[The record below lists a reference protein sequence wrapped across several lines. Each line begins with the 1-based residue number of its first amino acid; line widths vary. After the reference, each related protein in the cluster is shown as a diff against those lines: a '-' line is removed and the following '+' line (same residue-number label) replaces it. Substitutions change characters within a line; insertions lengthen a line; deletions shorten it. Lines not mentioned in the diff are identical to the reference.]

1 MADGTGISKE
11 DAKRIAEELAKLT
24 KGGGTSG
31 ADVAAKSTGLFKEQ
45 VDKATSSFNPFS
57 MAMGAAGKAT
67 DILSRAASNL
77 ESMIKPNLDMFRDL
91 SKSGVSFSND
101 IAGMVIAQKGMR
113 LEADEFA
120 DIMKTNNSRFIAFGG
135 NVTRGAESFA
145 KLSEE
150 FMASEYVDGLRQA
163 GFTNKELNEV
173 LVMQMRT
180 RKFSEKD
187 DAESRKAAIESA
199 ARLATEMDLQAKLTG
214 KSREEQMATMKKA
227 REDMAIESK
236 LRQMAAERGI
246 STEEM
251 RQQYSEQYNAAVLA
265 GVETSFRESVL
276 YGTARSKEAAMEQF
290 GAGQATFKSSIE
302 AGRKFV
308 EGDLKATSEA
318 LKRAQAEGVEYQ
330 RSAQAQQIAMIPNA
344 TNPVVQATHKV
355 MKQTM
360 GTFDS
365 FDAISQRADMRGKSI
380 EEQAKFREEEAR
392 RAQQGVNDLGKE
404 ASGSSK
410 ALINFTS
417 RVGDYEAALYKNIG
431 GMLNEKLGPGLGQF
445 AADKLGARVE
455 VDGKRTTVSRE
466 LDRTL
471 QKGIQGPTE
480 EEKAKAEEM
489 RQRHPNVAFG
499 DRLSGA
505 TERSPILG
513 GEILR
518 DAARVITT
526 GADTLVEGLNMI
538 NTNKPSLYGGTPGFF
553 NEIVHDFGAET
564 TALLHGKKAVL
575 NEKQLLDMA
584 KGINTNAFAESV
596 GALKNVTVSNKT
608 ASDISSIA
616 PNALPDMA
624 STMQAMMQNDGV
636 FQSMNPKSMMGPL
649 QNMDLEQQ
657 FRSMADKMAKNSD
670 MKTAMQSTQPIL
682 KTESINKDLIGK
694 KETKATLDDVV
705 GSLNSLNNRM
715 ERLLTTHEDIGNK
728 QIRATKSNNSN
739 IYARA

>member
-11 DAKRIAEELAKLT
+11 DAKKIAEELAKLT

-31 ADVAAKSTGLFKEQ
+31 ADAAAKATGLFKEQ

-120 DIMKTNNSRFIAFGG
+120 EIMKTNNSRFIAFGG

-227 REDMAIESK
+227 REDMAIEAK

-392 RAQQGVNDLGKE
+392 RAQQGVNELGVE
-404 ASGSSK
+404 ASGASK
-410 ALINFTS
+410 ALINFTG
-417 RVGDYEAALYKNIG
+417 RVGDYEAALYKNVG
-431 GMLNEKLGPGLGQF
+431 TFVNERLGPGLGQL
-445 AADKLGARVE
+445 ADTKLSATISKPGQK
-455 VDGKRTTVSRE
+455 DTTVSRE
-466 LDRTL
+466 LDVTL
-471 QKGIQGPTE
+471 QKGLRGPTE

-489 RQRHPNVAFG
+489 RRRNPNVAFG

-505 TERSPILG
+505 TERSPVLG
-513 GEILR
+513 GEFLR
-518 DAARVITT
+518 DAASSIKT
-526 GADTLVEGLNMI
+526 GTDMLVQGLGTLNFAQE
-538 NTNKPSLYGGTPGFF
+538 KPSLYGGTPGFF

-584 KGINTNAFAESV
+584 KGINTSAFAESL
-596 GALKNVTVSNKT
+596 GALKTVTVSNNT
-608 ASDISSIA
+608 ASD
-616 PNALPDMA
+616 
-624 STMQAMMQNDGV
+624 V
-636 FQSMNPKSMMGPL
+636 SMNPRSMMGSL
-649 QNMDLEQQ
+649 QNMDLEQK
-657 FRSMADKMAKNSD
+657 FRSMTTDLSKNPD
-670 MKTAMQSTQPIL
+670 IKTAMQTGQSIS
-682 KTESINKDLIGK
+682 KTESVNTDLMGK
-694 KETKATLDDVV
+694 RETKATLDDVV

>member
-1 MADGTGISKE
+1 
-11 DAKRIAEELAKLT
+11 
-24 KGGGTSG
+24 
-31 ADVAAKSTGLFKEQ
+31 
-45 VDKATSSFNPFS
+45 
-57 MAMGAAGKAT
+57 
-67 DILSRAASNL
+67 
-77 ESMIKPNLDMFRDL
+77 
-91 SKSGVSFSND
+91 
-101 IAGMVIAQKGMR
+101 
-113 LEADEFA
+113 
-120 DIMKTNNSRFIAFGG
+120 
-135 NVTRGAESFA
+135 
-145 KLSEE
+145 
-150 FMASEYVDGLRQA
+150 
-163 GFTNKELNEV
+163 
-173 LVMQMRT
+173 
-180 RKFSEKD
+180 
-187 DAESRKAAIESA
+187 
-199 ARLATEMDLQAKLTG
+199 MDLQAKLTG

-227 REDMAIESK
+227 REDMAIEAK

-365 FDAISQRADMRGKSI
+365 FDAISQRADMRGKLI

-392 RAQQGVNDLGKE
+392 RAQQGVNDLGVE
-404 ASGSSK
+404 ASGASK
-410 ALINFTS
+410 ALINFTG
-417 RVGDYEAALYKNIG
+417 RVGDYEAALYKNVG
-431 GMLNEKLGPGLGQF
+431 TFVNERLGPGLGQL
-445 AADKLGARVE
+445 ADTKLSATISKPGQK
-455 VDGKRTTVSRE
+455 DTTVSRE
-466 LDRTL
+466 LDVTL
-471 QKGIQGPTE
+471 QKGLRGPTE

-489 RQRHPNVAFG
+489 RRRNPNVAFG

-505 TERSPILG
+505 TERSPVLG
-513 GEILR
+513 GEFLR
-518 DAARVITT
+518 DAASSIKT
-526 GADTLVEGLNMI
+526 GTDMLVQGLGKLNFEEE
-538 NTNKPSLYGGTPGFF
+538 KPSLYGGTPGFF

-584 KGINTNAFAESV
+584 KGINTSAFAESV
-596 GALKNVTVSNKT
+596 GALKAVTVSNNT
-608 ASDISSIA
+608 ASD
-616 PNALPDMA
+616 
-624 STMQAMMQNDGV
+624 V
-636 FQSMNPKSMMGPL
+636 SMNPRSMMGSL
-649 QNMDLEQQ
+649 QNMDLEQK
-657 FRSMADKMAKNSD
+657 FRSMTTDLSKNPD
-670 MKTAMQSTQPIL
+670 IKTAMQTGQSIL
-682 KTESINKDLIGK
+682 KTESVNTDLMGK
-694 KETKATLDDVV
+694 RETKATLDDVV

>member
-11 DAKRIAEELAKLT
+11 DAKKIAEELAKLT

-31 ADVAAKSTGLFKEQ
+31 ADAAAKSTGLFKEQ

-120 DIMKTNNSRFIAFGG
+120 EIMKTNNSRFIAFGG

-173 LVMQMRT
+173 LIMQMRT

-227 REDMAIESK
+227 REDMAIEAK

-365 FDAISQRADMRGKSI
+365 FDAISQRADMRGKLI

-392 RAQQGVNDLGKE
+392 RAQQGVNDLGVE
-404 ASGSSK
+404 ASGASK
-410 ALINFTS
+410 ALINFTG
-417 RVGDYEAALYKNIG
+417 RVGDYEAALYKNVG
-431 GMLNEKLGPGLGQF
+431 TFVNERLGPGLGQL
-445 AADKLGARVE
+445 ADTKLSATISKPGQK
-455 VDGKRTTVSRE
+455 DTTVSRE
-466 LDRTL
+466 LDVTL
-471 QKGIQGPTE
+471 QKGLRGPTE

-489 RQRHPNVAFG
+489 RRRNPNVAFG

-505 TERSPILG
+505 TERSPVLG
-513 GEILR
+513 GEFLR
-518 DAARVITT
+518 DAASSIKT
-526 GADTLVEGLNMI
+526 GTDMLVQGLGKLNFEEE
-538 NTNKPSLYGGTPGFF
+538 KPSLYGGTPGFF
-553 NEIVHDFGAET
+553 NEVVHDFGAET

-584 KGINTNAFAESV
+584 KGINTSAFAESV
-596 GALKNVTVSNKT
+596 GALKAVTVSNNT
-608 ASDISSIA
+608 ASD
-616 PNALPDMA
+616 
-624 STMQAMMQNDGV
+624 V
-636 FQSMNPKSMMGPL
+636 SMNPRSMMGSL
-649 QNMDLEQQ
+649 QNMDLEQK
-657 FRSMADKMAKNSD
+657 FRSMTTDLSKNPD
-670 MKTAMQSTQPIL
+670 IKTAMQTGQSIL
-682 KTESINKDLIGK
+682 KTESVNTDLMGK
-694 KETKATLDDVV
+694 RETKATLDDVV